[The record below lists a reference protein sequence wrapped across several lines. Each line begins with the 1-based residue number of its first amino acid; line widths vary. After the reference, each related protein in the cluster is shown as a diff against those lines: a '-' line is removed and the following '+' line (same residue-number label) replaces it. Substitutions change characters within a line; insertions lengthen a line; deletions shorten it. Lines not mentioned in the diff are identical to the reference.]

1 MLLNWATLCSVK
13 NRHVNSSLL
22 NSRSSL
28 FVCRQEGVPGP
39 YDSRLPLP
47 LASQFGSKHPT
58 VEGLWGEEWTWST
71 CKLKKFGHWF
81 LSGPA
86 DDTTTASE
94 KWFKLVCGQKF
105 GCDHFIYTLSLW
117 WNAANLPCR
126 VEIQANLESFPK
138 KKIPPACLL
147 LLRLEMVKILHLLWP
162 QHCPHRRPRLAV
174 SMLLIW
180 RNWENICTGRLGAVA
195 CNYLPLSYADK
206 EEMLCLKKLLI
217 WVLRGKMHVSVKL
230 GISFQTLPSESCDN
244 ENNVSC

>member
-105 GCDHFIYTLSLW
+105 GCDHFIYSLSLW

-138 KKIPPACLL
+138 KKSPPHVCCCYAWKWWKFFTCCDLSIAPTGAPALL
-147 LLRLEMVKILHLLWP
+147 SPCSWFGGTEKIFV
-162 QHCPHRRPRLAV
+162 Q
-174 SMLLIW
+174 
-180 RNWENICTGRLGAVA
+180 
-195 CNYLPLSYADK
+195 AD
-206 EEMLCLKKLLI
+206 
-217 WVLRGKMHVSVKL
+217 WVL
-230 GISFQTLPSESCDN
+230 
-244 ENNVSC
+244 